1 MNADTIV
8 YEKKDE
14 VVRLAVL
21 QNGQMVEFDTYNK
34 HAAIEGNV
42 YLGRLTHKMELASGN
57 VGFKVNVGDT
67 VEGFLN
73 LGGFDTKDINLSEG
87 QSIVVQVAQE
97 KRAEKGAKLTRQIQ
111 IVGTT
116 VVYKP
121 FYTRVDISQ
130 KITDK
135 EKVKSLYSL
144 VRHNMKGQEGWAV
157 RTSAADFE
165 PEMIV
170 EEMQKLRS
178 VYEKIRMRARSAT
191 APAILYMGE
200 DPLYEYI
207 RRHKNSLK
215 KIVVNNHNIVE
226 EIKETVDNIKC
237 ANHWRQPV
245 ESELKADFQSD
256 WQAQLGG
263 NGDTSGVSRMV
274 LHFEVEYCANPF
286 EEYGLEDQ
294 LIEALNPSIALKSGG
309 KVYIQ
314 QTKACVTIDVD
325 SGSLREGAN
334 INELNREAAVEIA
347 RQIRLK
353 NLSGKIVIDFAGD
366 KDYQYMKPVMDT
378 LETEL
383 ADDPSRGR
391 VVGLSKAGNIEILRQ
406 RRRPSL
412 IDTYTDE
419 CPTCQGTGRVE
430 K

>member
-14 VVRLAVL
+14 MVRLAVL

-207 RRHKNSLK
+207 RRHKDSLK

-226 EIKETVDNIKC
+226 EIKETVD
-237 ANHWRQPV
+237 
-245 ESELKADFQSD
+245 
-256 WQAQLGG
+256 
-263 NGDTSGVSRMV
+263 
-274 LHFEVEYCANPF
+274 FEVEYCANPF